1 MKITQVKAIP
11 LRWRSPRMGD
21 ALIDVTARQAL
32 LVRIDTDAGLGGI
45 GEAFLYGCSLKAG
58 KVLLEEHLAP
68 ALIGEDPTRIEWL
81 WHKLFWRTVAHGRR
95 GLILGVMSG
104 VDIALWDI
112 LGKAAGLPVHK
123 LLGGFADRVPA
134 YASCGFYAPGKGLD
148 GLKRELEQNLALG
161 YRDVKIKVGRT
172 PALPGHPLRYMPS
185 GEYGVSVEEDLER
198 IRAARELV
206 GRGRLLVD
214 LNASWSTGA
223 ILEYGKELAR
233 CGVDWLEEP
242 TLFEDAEGCARL
254 RRQLGGIL
262 LMGFET
268 EQGAMNYARLLEQE
282 AVDVLQP
289 DVGWGGGITEC
300 RKIAAL
306 GAARAKPISL
316 HSFGS
321 AVHFA
326 ASLHLA
332 AALPNSEIIE
342 SETNENGLRS
352 GLLTRPFEA
361 DAQMNFYPPEGPGL
375 GITLSEEALERM
387 YVPL

>member
-1 MKITQVKAIP
+1 MKITEVKAIP
-11 LRWRSPRMGD
+11 LRWECPRMGD
-21 ALIDVTARQAL
+21 ALLDVTVRQAL
-32 LVRIDTDAGLGGI
+32 LVRVVTDKGI
-45 GEAFLYGCSLKAG
+45 QGVGEAFLYGCSLKAG

-81 WHKLFWRTVAHGRR
+81 WQKLFWRTVAHGRR
-95 GLILGVMSG
+95 GLILGLVSG

-112 LGKAAGLPVHK
+112 LGKTADLPVHK
-123 LLGGFADRVPA
+123 LLGGYADRVPS
-134 YASCGFYAPGKGLD
+134 YASCGFYAPQKGLD
-148 GLKRELEQNLALG
+148 GLRREVEQNLKQG
-161 YRDVKIKVGRT
+161 YRHVKIKAGRT
-172 PALPGHPLRYMPS
+172 PALPGHPLRCMPS
-185 GEYGVSVEEDLER
+185 QSYGVTVEEDLAR

-206 GRGRLLVD
+206 TGGRLLVD
-214 LNASWSTGA
+214 LNAAWSTGA

-233 CGVDWLEEP
+233 SGVDWLEEP

-254 RRQLGGIL
+254 RRQLGGVL

-268 EQGAMNYARLLEQE
+268 EQGILNYARLLEQG

-289 DVGWGGGITEC
+289 DVGWSGGITEC

-306 GAARAKPISL
+306 GAAQAKPVSL

-326 ASLHLA
+326 ASLQLA
-332 AALPNSEIIE
+332 AALPNTEIIE

-361 DAQMNFYPPEGPGL
+361 DGEMNFYLPEGPGL
-375 GITLSEEALERM
+375 GVTLDEDALERM
-387 YVPL
+387 YVAL